1 MVLPFTHHQNL
12 QQFQQALIDLQQQTV
27 LTELSPV
34 QLRKSVQTLQT
45 LFQQQ
50 LSPLLA
56 EEVTGED
63 APRVSSI
70 LTEIHKQLQ
79 LLAMDVTFLQVSRQ
93 SATGQ
98 QRLTQMRDRL
108 STLLRYCQI
117 LLGAEC

>member
-1 MVLPFTHHQNL
+1 MLPFTHRQNL
-12 QQFQQALIDLQQQTV
+12 QQFQQALTDLQHQTAS
-27 LTELSPV
+27 TELNPA
-34 QLRKSVQTLQT
+34 QLRESVQTLQA

-50 LSPLLA
+50 ISPLLA
-56 EEVTGED
+56 EEGEAAI

-98 QRLTQMRDRL
+98 QRLTQMRDRIA
-108 STLLRYCQI
+108 TILRYCEP
-117 LLGAEC
+117 LVSAE